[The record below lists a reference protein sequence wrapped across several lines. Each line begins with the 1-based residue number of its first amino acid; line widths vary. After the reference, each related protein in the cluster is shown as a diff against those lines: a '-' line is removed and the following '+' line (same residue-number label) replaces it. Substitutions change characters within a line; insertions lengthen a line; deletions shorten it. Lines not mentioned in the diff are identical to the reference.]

1 MKSGIKEIEMFKIMG
16 LPFISH
22 SIVSQDN
29 QSISKNDGYGLKTT
43 AVIGGAFTVN
53 MLHDQQAFAASD
65 APLTSEL
72 NTQSE
77 TVGNQNSTT
86 IEASTSTADS
96 TSVTKNSSSVQTSNS
111 DTVSSEKSESIT
123 STTNSTSNQQEKL
136 TSTSESTSSK
146 NTTSSS
152 DTKSVASTSSTEQ
165 PLIHQQIKVLHQITL
180 HKAQRQLQPI

>member
-1 MKSGIKEIEMFKIMG
+1 MSKRQKAFHDSLANEKTRVRLYKSGKNWVKSGIKEIEMFKIMG

-22 SIVSQDN
+22 SLVSQDN
-29 QSISKNDGYGLKTT
+29 QSISKKMTGYGLKTT

-96 TSVTKNSSSVQTSNS
+96 TSVTKIV
-111 DTVSSEKSESIT
+111 VRYK
-123 STTNSTSNQQEKL
+123 
-136 TSTSESTSSK
+136 
-146 NTTSSS
+146 
-152 DTKSVASTSSTEQ
+152 
-165 PLIHQQIKVLHQITL
+165 HQIVTQSQVKSL
-180 HKAQRQLQPI
+180 KRSLRQLIVQAINKRN

>member
-1 MKSGIKEIEMFKIMG
+1 MG

-22 SIVSQDN
+22 SLVSQDN
-29 QSISKNDGYGLKTT
+29 QSISKKMTGYGLKTT

-111 DTVSSEKSESIT
+111 DTVSSEKSERS
-123 STTNSTSNQQEKL
+123 L
-136 TSTSESTSSK
+136 
-146 NTTSSS
+146 
-152 DTKSVASTSSTEQ
+152 
-165 PLIHQQIKVLHQITL
+165 
-180 HKAQRQLQPI
+180 RQLIVQAINKRN

>member
-1 MKSGIKEIEMFKIMG
+1 MT
-16 LPFISH
+16 
-22 SIVSQDN
+22 
-29 QSISKNDGYGLKTT
+29 GYGLKTT

-96 TSVTKNSSSVQTSNS
+96 TSVTKIV
-111 DTVSSEKSESIT
+111 VRYK
-123 STTNSTSNQQEKL
+123 
-136 TSTSESTSSK
+136 
-146 NTTSSS
+146 
-152 DTKSVASTSSTEQ
+152 
-165 PLIHQQIKVLHQITL
+165 HQIVTQSQVKSL
-180 HKAQRQLQPI
+180 KRSLRQLIVQAINKRN